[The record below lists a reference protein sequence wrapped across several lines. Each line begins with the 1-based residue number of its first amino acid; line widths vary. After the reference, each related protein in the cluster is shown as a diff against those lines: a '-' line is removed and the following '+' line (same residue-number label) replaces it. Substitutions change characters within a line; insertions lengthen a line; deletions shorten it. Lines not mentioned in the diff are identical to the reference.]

1 MVAAKALDFHIEA
14 ARERQRVAGA
24 ANLQKHHEDT
34 GHKIKTP
41 ADTRA
46 LVVAI
51 LQQLTPEPGTSE
63 TEAPKAKETLFDKK
77 ALSQAGKLLNV
88 SGRSVAAAAVVL
100 KHGTDD
106 EKKDVETGTV
116 GLAKVEK
123 QVRERVQNAPRPE
136 EKQLEMRICI
146 TMLVQ

>member
-14 ARERQRVAGA
+14 ARVRQRVAGIEHSD
-24 ANLQKHHEDT
+24 NLKKGNEV
-34 GHKIKTP
+34 IP
-41 ADTRA
+41 R
-46 LVVAI
+46 LVAS
-51 LQQLTPEPGTSE
+51 LP
-63 TEAPKAKETLFDKK
+63 
-77 ALSQAGKLLNV
+77 QAGKLLKV

-123 QVRERVQNAPRPE
+123 LARVRAKNTARPE
-136 EKQLEMRICI
+136 E
-146 TMLVQ
+146 